1 MSFKIHN
8 KFSAHNHFSS
18 PNYVMYNSF
27 HNAYS
32 PCSMNNAKEIELN
45 KKKLEEY
52 RRQNPCDKVNTMA
65 VNIELGGEQNPTEKN
80 DKDAFECIVPPN

>member
-1 MSFKIHN
+1 MSFRIHN
-8 KFSAHNHFSS
+8 KFNAHNNFSS

-32 PCSMNNAKEIELN
+32 PCMNNAEEIELN

-52 RRQNPCDKVNTMA
+52 YQQNSCDKVNTMT
-65 VNIELGGEQNPTEKN
+65 VNIANPTEPQN
-80 DKDAFECIVPPN
+80 DKDANECITPPN

>member
-8 KFSAHNHFSS
+8 KFSVHNHFSS
-18 PNYVMYNSF
+18 PNYVMYSSF

-32 PCSMNNAKEIELN
+32 PCVNNAKEIELN

-52 RRQNPCDKVNTMA
+52 CQQNPGDKVNTMA
-65 VNIELGGEQNPTEKN
+65 VSI
-80 DKDAFECIVPPN
+80 ECIVPPN

>member
-8 KFSAHNHFSS
+8 KFNVHNHFSS

-32 PCSMNNAKEIELN
+32 PCMNNAEEIELN
-45 KKKLEEY
+45 KKKIRGIL
-52 RRQNPCDKVNTMA
+52 
-65 VNIELGGEQNPTEKN
+65 PTKSLR
-80 DKDAFECIVPPN
+80 